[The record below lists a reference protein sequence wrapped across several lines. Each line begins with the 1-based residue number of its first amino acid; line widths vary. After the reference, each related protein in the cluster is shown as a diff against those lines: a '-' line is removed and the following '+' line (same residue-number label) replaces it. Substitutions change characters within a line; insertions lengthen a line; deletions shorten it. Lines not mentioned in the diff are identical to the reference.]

1 MAKRYVLIDDEDT
14 GTTDVELEQGP
25 VYAPGSVSPTG
36 SGGESLLS
44 AYTQLME
51 SVTWRQ
57 RASVNEYNEPT
68 YVDSTIDVI
77 WFDDQKMIRNEQGE
91 QLQQLAFIQ
100 TTALIS
106 QGDAIIRAGYTYPV
120 VGIQK
125 TPHWQGEQFRIGNL
139 GQRMI

>member
-57 RASVNEYNEPT
+57 RSSVDQYNDPT
-68 YVDSTIDVI
+68 YVDSTIDVL
-77 WFDDQKMIRNEQGE
+77 WFDDVRLIRNEKE
-91 QLQQLAFIQ
+91 ETLQQLAFIQ

-125 TPHWQGEQFRIGNL
+125 TPHWGGEQFRIGNL